1 LTVSASTAK
10 GGEKGDSNRNPW
22 LAKMDGGLLLTRK
35 LLNQG
40 FPEVKRIS
48 KKNDMDV
55 NEHER
60 ISNISLKHKLK

>member
-1 LTVSASTAK
+1 
-10 GGEKGDSNRNPW
+10 
-22 LAKMDGGLLLTRK
+22 MDGGLLLTRK

-55 NEHER
+55 NKAAIEGQTNNGQNKRHMMRKNE
-60 ISNISLKHKLK
+60 L